1 MEIWGTILFQFTV
14 VSPVYGCRNNNKA
27 LQWFLRLWP
36 GETPSLYVYGYSPV
50 HSRRNHCIV
59 LSVIYGKC
67 LRLYIEV
74 LANNIF
80 RLRTDFTACQLGRQ
94 HRHYRHPWTPLLYK
108 RTLFLSLDNLS
119 YYLCLHFLLSC
130 ASTKCACQCHIFLF
144 YKLNELTKNRHGIYL
159 KVWRTIIMEHAGS
172 INSQRT
178 KQEN

>member
-1 MEIWGTILFQFTV
+1 MLFLQPYTGETTLNWNRIV
-14 VSPVYGCRNNNKA
+14 SHISPIVSPVDNGRNNNKI

-36 GETPSLYVYGYSPV
+36 RETPFLYVYNYSPV

-67 LRLYIEV
+67 LKLYIEV

-119 YYLCLHFLLSC
+119 YYLCLHFSWLVLQLSVR
-130 ASTKCACQCHIFLF
+130 ANATYFSF
-144 YKLNELTKNRHGIYL
+144 
-159 KVWRTIIMEHAGS
+159 
-172 INSQRT
+172 IN
-178 KQEN
+178 